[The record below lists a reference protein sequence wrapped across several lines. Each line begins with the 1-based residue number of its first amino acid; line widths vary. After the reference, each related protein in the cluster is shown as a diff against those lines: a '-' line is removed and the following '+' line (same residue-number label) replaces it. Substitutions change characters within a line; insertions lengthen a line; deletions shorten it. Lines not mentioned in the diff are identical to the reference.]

1 VIEPIAEWFRRGI
14 ARMISHSPASESTSV
29 TLPEPASDLPQAR
42 MNRTSLWALLLAA
55 AIAWL
60 LFLFFQRGNPWDESE
75 HSHAAWLIS
84 QGEKPLEDFF
94 QHHQPL
100 LWSLLALYYRVGFTG
115 AGVLIWGRVLVLLA
129 AATSAT
135 ALLTLG
141 RDARTSFRLRQCLGC
156 AVFAALTV
164 MLNELFVI
172 RPETIAAAMFLGALA
187 VWTRKQDSLSAAV
200 AGIIAAL
207 AVYASPRMALLGGFF
222 LLMGSQTVHRWLVF
236 IAAGLGT
243 IGVYTLASGF
253 SLRKVLFNLRFS
265 SYLQSV
271 GDGPAGMSA
280 RFWVALLFCT
290 CVPLA
295 VLALNLPSLHRR
307 RGGIFV
313 AYAVLI
319 FVACHISAGL
329 FRYQQAYA
337 PFLLSAAIAGAW
349 IGARL
354 AFTVRPQTALAPIL
368 VALLWFPSSK
378 SLRMMRP
385 TFDFLASV
393 RVRNRLAALV
403 PPGETVLLYTRDS
416 PITVKSASY
425 YGIPMWDGQDRL
437 CRAVRGFQSKSDFRL
452 PPCDFYETLQS
463 AKPYLTESDIGPM
476 LSARDVPRA
485 KAFIN
490 QNYRPLD
497 LGVDAP
503 SYMRG
508 QIVRRA
514 HD

>member
-1 VIEPIAEWFRRGI
+1 
-14 ARMISHSPASESTSV
+14 MISYSPASESTSV
-29 TLPEPASDLPQAR
+29 RLPEPVSDLPQAPISR
-42 MNRTSLWALLLAA
+42 RSLRALLLAA
-55 AIAWL
+55 TIAWL

-75 HSHAAWLIS
+75 HCHVAWLIS
-84 QGEKPLEDFF
+84 QGEKPIEDFF

-100 LWSLLALYYRVGFTG
+100 LWSLLALYYRAGLAG

-135 ALLTLG
+135 ALLALG
-141 RDARTSFRLRQCLGC
+141 RDAGTSFRARQCLGFV
-156 AVFAALTV
+156 VFAALTV

-172 RPETIAAAMFLGALA
+172 RPETIAAAMSLAALA
-187 VWTRKQDSLSAAV
+187 VWTRNRDSLSPAV
-200 AGIIAAL
+200 AGILASL

-253 SLRKVLFNLRFS
+253 SLRKVLFNVRFS

-295 VLALNLPSLHRR
+295 VLARNLPRPHRR
-307 RGGIFV
+307 RGGMFV
-313 AYAVLI
+313 AYAALV
-319 FVACHISAGL
+319 FAACHFSAGL
-329 FRYQQAYA
+329 FLYQQAFA
-337 PFLLSAAIAGAW
+337 PFLLSVAIAGAW

-354 AFTVRPQTALAPIL
+354 TFAVRPRTALTPIL

-393 RVRNRLAALV
+393 RTRNSLAALV
-403 PPGETVLLYTRDS
+403 PPGETILLYTRDS
-416 PITVKSASY
+416 PITVKDASY

-452 PPCDFYETLQS
+452 PPCDFFEILQS

-476 LSARDVPRA
+476 FPPSDLPRA
-485 KAFIN
+485 KAYIN

-497 LGVDAP
+497 LRVDAP
-503 SYMRG
+503 PYMRG
-508 QIVRRA
+508 QIFRRA